1 MGEAT
6 QMTKW
11 SSTWKSFSK
20 KRRKPRTSLGS
31 VAHFQWNINPPIRQE
46 DCLQSIWL
54 EFVNCNWFS
63 HARTSF
69 QAQNMLPSSVGKWS
83 RVYSNNCRDELGVRW
98 RGRAA
103 PAFSRLELFFLLI
116 ILRRNELRG
125 LGTVFHLTICS
136 VFEDIV
142 HDS

>member
-1 MGEAT
+1 M
-6 QMTKW
+6 Q
-11 SSTWKSFSK
+11 
-20 KRRKPRTSLGS
+20 
-31 VAHFQWNINPPIRQE
+31 
-46 DCLQSIWL
+46 
-54 EFVNCNWFS
+54 
-63 HARTSF
+63 
-69 QAQNMLPSSVGKWS
+69 
-83 RVYSNNCRDELGVRW
+83 W
-98 RGRAA
+98 RGKAA